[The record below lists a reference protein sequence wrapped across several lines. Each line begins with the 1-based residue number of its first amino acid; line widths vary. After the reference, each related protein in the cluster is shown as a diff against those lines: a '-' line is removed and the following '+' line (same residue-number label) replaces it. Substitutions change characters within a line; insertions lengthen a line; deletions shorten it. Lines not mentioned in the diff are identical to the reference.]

1 MSEEN
6 VEIVLGWYKAFTRGD
21 IEFILDRVNEDVSWH
36 PANAQLLGMGAMHG
50 KERLRTYFT
59 RDMAE
64 AFTGFTTEAV
74 QVEDLGENGVLVQSR
89 YEGAGRVSGAPVRLD
104 TFSLFRFREGK
115 IACFSDYDT
124 RAEALE
130 AAGLSE

>member
-6 VEIVLGWYKAFTRGD
+6 VEIALSCYQAFTRGD
-21 IEFILDRVNEDVSWH
+21 VEFILDRVNDDVSWH
-36 PANAQLLGMGAMHG
+36 PANAPLLGMGAMHG

-64 AFTGFTTEAV
+64 AFTGLTTEAL
-74 QVEDLGENGVLVQSR
+74 QAEDLGENGVLIQSR
-89 YEGAGRVSGAPVRLD
+89 YEGAGRASGAPVRLD

-115 IACFSDYDT
+115 IASFFDYDT

>member
-1 MSEEN
+1 MSQEN
-6 VEIVLGWYKAFTRGD
+6 VEIAVSCYHAFTRGD
-21 IEFILDRVNEDVSWH
+21 VDSILDRVNEDVSWL
-36 PANAQLLGMGAMHG
+36 PANAPLLGMGAVQG
-50 KERLRTYFT
+50 KERLRTFFT

-64 AFTGFTTEAV
+64 AFTGLTTEAV

-89 YEGAGRVSGAPVRLD
+89 YEGAGRESGAPVRLD

-115 IACFSDYDT
+115 IASFADYDT
-124 RAEALE
+124 RADALE